1 MRAPRR
7 SSGFTLIEIAIVIA
21 LGAVLVVKASF
32 ILREAST
39 AAKRG
44 SSAMVL
50 EDQARSVLDRIA
62 YAIMGADRRALVP
75 ENTVFPLYTPNLRY
89 EVSVGLDDGE
99 VVWSDPELITLENG
113 SRVVWLANPE
123 EEGERRVVWSN
134 LVRSLLEGETINGVD
149 DNDNGLIDEEGLSF
163 VIDGNRVTIRLSLAR
178 MGENGEIATYTV
190 NTTVTCRNGAVL

>member
-1 MRAPRR
+1 MRVHRR

-113 SRVVWLANPE
+113 RRVVWLANPN

-134 LVRSLLEGETINGVD
+134 LVRSLLEGETVNGVD
-149 DNDNGLIDEEGLSF
+149 DNDNGLVDEEGLSF

-178 MGENGEIATYTV
+178 MGDNGEIATYTV
-190 NTTVTCRNGAVL
+190 DTTVTCRNGAVL